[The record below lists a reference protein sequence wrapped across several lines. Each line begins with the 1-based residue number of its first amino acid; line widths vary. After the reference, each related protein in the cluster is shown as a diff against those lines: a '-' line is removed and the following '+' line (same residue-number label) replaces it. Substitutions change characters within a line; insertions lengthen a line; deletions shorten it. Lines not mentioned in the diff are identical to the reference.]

1 MQELLIFLFEIA
13 PTESNYQQIKSE
25 IVSKALT
32 SSSVEDENTTEEEE
46 RSQNITCHIVALADL
61 VMSEKPTWT
70 PYNKPMDEARLW
82 NGVNPMHVLLKQR
95 NSTLLNRYIQN

>member
-1 MQELLIFLFEIA
+1 MGGDIFKISAWKYDNTYNYAGITNSSVEIA

-25 IVSKALT
+25 IVSNAMT
-32 SSSVEDENTTEEEE
+32 NSSVEDENTTEEEE

-70 PYNKPMDEARLW
+70 PYNKPMDEASC
-82 NGVNPMHVLLKQR
+82 GMV
-95 NSTLLNRYIQN
+95 